1 MPWLLGYLKTVG
13 SKMAEKDAHQELN
26 EKRAIRT
33 EDHKAETLSEI
44 QIGPILSELVAFA
57 DELNTRNISETTA
70 KQRNRQSQL
79 RWQKGYVVLTA
90 TLAALTLG
98 ILYLFYRTSA
108 KLATTEED
116 QAKIIATQAAM
127 LDKQR
132 TMAESTV
139 TAMKAQL
146 DEQVAADRPAIIA
159 NGAIPAKLGKMP
171 QSWIQIET
179 KGIPPKNV
187 AVSWHNFGNSI
198 ATDFVQKGR
207 LMLAKSGDPAPIDP
221 ECNEFRRPEKQN
233 NRTSLA
239 PDNTM
244 FVVWSG
250 SQGTDLTD
258 ATNSQ
263 TVYAVGCAYY
273 NGLAKGRFFSDVCL
287 LWLPNQQPEFQLC
300 QDANRNYIH

>member
-1 MPWLLGYLKTVG
+1 
-13 SKMAEKDAHQELN
+13 MAEKEPHQEPN
-26 EKRAIRT
+26 ERAIRT
-33 EDHKAETLSEI
+33 EDHKAETASEL
-44 QIGPILSELVAFA
+44 QIGPMLSDLVAFA
-57 DELNTRNISETTA
+57 DELNTRNISETA
-70 KQRNRQSQL
+70 ANQKNRQSLL
-79 RWQKGYVVLTA
+79 RWQKGYVVVTA
-90 TLAALTLG
+90 TLAAFTLG
-98 ILYLFYRTSA
+98 ILCLLYRNSA
-108 KLATTEED
+108 RLATTAEN

-132 TMAESTV
+132 IMAESTV
-139 TAMKAQL
+139 TAMKARL

-159 NGAIPAKLGKMP
+159 NGAFPAKLGKMP

-179 KGIPPKNV
+179 KGVPPKNV

-207 LMLAKSGDPAPIDP
+207 LMLAKPGDPPPVDP
-221 ECNEFRRPEKQN
+221 ECDEFRRPEKQN

-244 FVVWSG
+244 FVVWSA
-250 SQGTDLTD
+250 SQATELTYS
-258 ATNSQ
+258 TNSQ

>member
-1 MPWLLGYLKTVG
+1 MP
-13 SKMAEKDAHQELN
+13 EKEAHQELN
-26 EKRAIRT
+26 EKAIRT
-33 EDHKAETLSEI
+33 EDHKAETGSEI
-44 QIGPILSELVAFA
+44 QIGPVLSDLVAFA
-57 DELNTRNISETTA
+57 DELNTRHISETA
-70 KQRNRQSQL
+70 ANQKNRQTQL
-79 RWQKGYVVLTA
+79 RWQKGYVIVTA

-98 ILYLFYRTSA
+98 VLYLFYRTSA
-108 KLATTEED
+108 RLAATAEN

-132 TMAESTV
+132 IMAESTV
-139 TAMKAQL
+139 TAMKARL

-159 NGAIPAKLGKMP
+159 NGAVPAKLGKTP

-179 KGIPPKNV
+179 KGLPPKNV
-187 AVSWHNFGNSI
+187 AVGWHNFGNSI
-198 ATDFVQKGR
+198 ATDFVQKGH
-207 LMLAKSGDPAPIDP
+207 LMLAKIGGPPPVDP
-221 ECNEFRRPEKQN
+221 ECDEFHRPEKQN

-250 SQGTDLTD
+250 LQGTDLTD

-273 NGLAKGRFFSDVCL
+273 NGLGNGSFFSDVCL
-287 LWLPNQQPEFQLC
+287 VWLPSQQPEFQLC
-300 QDANRNYIH
+300 QEANRNYIH

>member
-1 MPWLLGYLKTVG
+1 
-13 SKMAEKDAHQELN
+13 
-26 EKRAIRT
+26 
-33 EDHKAETLSEI
+33 
-44 QIGPILSELVAFA
+44 LVAFA
-57 DELNTRNISETTA
+57 DELNARNISETA
-70 KQRNRQSQL
+70 ANQKNRQSQL
-79 RWQKGYVVLTA
+79 RWQKGYVVVTA

-98 ILYLFYRTSA
+98 IIYLFYRTSA
-108 KLATTEED
+108 RLATTAEN

-139 TAMKAQL
+139 MALKAQL
-146 DEQVAADRPAIIA
+146 DEQVAADRPAIIT
-159 NGAIPAKLGKMP
+159 NGAFPAKLGKMP

-179 KGIPPKNV
+179 KGGPPKNV

-198 ATDFVQKGR
+198 ATEFVQKGH
-207 LMLAKSGDPAPIDP
+207 LMLAKPGDPPPVDP
-221 ECNEFRRPEKQN
+221 ECNEFHRPERQN

-273 NGLAKGRFFSDVCL
+273 NGLDERRFFSDVCL

-300 QDANRNYIH
+300 QDANRNYMH